1 MAKKEVAT
9 KKQTPAQDIERLKQH
24 LDILD
29 HRLDNIDSMV
39 SAIAERVMKQPISLF
54 TTCPHCGKN
63 IEIGVLGS
71 EKPTK

>member
-39 SAIAERVMKQPISLF
+39 SAIAERVM
-54 TTCPHCGKN
+54 
-63 IEIGVLGS
+63 
-71 EKPTK
+71 